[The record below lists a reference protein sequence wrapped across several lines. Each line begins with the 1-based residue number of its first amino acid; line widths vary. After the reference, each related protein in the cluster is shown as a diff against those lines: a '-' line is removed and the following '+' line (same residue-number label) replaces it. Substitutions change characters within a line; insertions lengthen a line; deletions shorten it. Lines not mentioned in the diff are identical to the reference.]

1 MKFNLTR
8 RTKRRLMWA
17 SLLALIIATALD
29 GSKRTIADLIW
40 PDDAAPWE
48 KVTAVYYPDREKL
61 IVFEFAGESLNSV
74 AECRD
79 VVFARALQN
88 GDPDLKRGSYEC
100 AIGFYRQYGDIGV
113 YRLTV
118 Q

>member
-17 SLLALIIATALD
+17 SLLALILATALD
-29 GSKRTIADLIW
+29 GSKRAIADLIW

-61 IVFEFAGESLNSV
+61 TDIRVSDTSFADLAS
-74 AECRD
+74 CRAH
-79 VVFARALQN
+79 VIERATEN
-88 GDPDLKRGSYEC
+88 GDPDLNRGRYDC
-100 AIGFYRQYGDIGV
+100 AIGFYRDDEGRGN
-113 YRLTV
+113 YRLTI